1 MKIISRFIGCPHAHL
16 PLPGPRVPGCQ
27 RPHGENPHGDTRA
40 PLLQIQAAPKDLA
53 SSWCSAPHG
62 HTSAAAA
69 AAAASSSYQ
78 SSSPAAASPA
88 RAEPMDLP
96 PQPPAGA
103 ASYATSTNQPAY
115 SPSYPSSYTKFNS
128 ALNAGLLNPMSPP
141 PLPLDKTRSSP
152 TLFDMMANEQD
163 YHPRTAAS
171 IHSIPAPPHPHP
183 HPLQPARS
191 MDRQMLLQD
200 RVAELIGSCSPG
212 NQFNDADSSDVR
224 LTLSSKDGLSVTLC
238 VHRHILVAHSRFFAA
253 KLSDRWSKQ
262 QRTLPHIIEI
272 SDCDDVEV
280 YIETLRLMY
289 CKDLR
294 RRLMREDVS
303 KVLGILKVS
312 AAIVFDAGV
321 LSCLEYL
328 EAAPWAEDDDEKV
341 AALLTQLHLE
351 SSGAGE
357 VLKRVSLE
365 LAPSS
370 VAEEVEVGR
379 GCNGGGNVSGGEE
392 VLVRLLQVVLEGK
405 DEKARRD
412 MKGLVS
418 KMLRENSTSRGGA
431 IGGDLRK
438 ESLYSACNGCL
449 SLLCEQFVRVAGG
462 DQSEVAQIAR
472 QADNLHWMLDILVER
487 QIAEDFLRTWAMQ
500 IELAEMH
507 GKVPAIHRFEVSRV
521 TARLFVG
528 VGKGQILVSKEAR
541 CQLLNTWLEPFYE
554 DFGWMRRACKGLDR
568 HLIEDGLAN
577 MILTLPLATQQEILL
592 AWFNRFLNSGEDC
605 PNIQR
610 GFEASRLKLSQR
622 HAAIWTTIYLFTQII
637 ENSFCGLHV
646 NIKVVDWYS
655 PFNGASMMKTLELG
669 TPAAGDSA
677 GIDALDNACKP
688 ALNATTDAGKKVK
701 ELTDAITPHVQQF
714 FDANPNPEKVVVPLE
729 GTIFGTITA
738 WFVMPIMLRRIHKYA
753 SQSPISTLLGNS
765 AKNDV
770 SYEII
775 LWSALEDPANYL
787 ITFMAFSEM

>member
-1 MKIISRFIGCPHAHL
+1 MAASSRSR
-16 PLPGPRVPGCQ
+16 PLPKFLSSPSHLVPL
-27 RPHGENPHGDTRA
+27 D
-40 PLLQIQAAPKDLA
+40 ISS
-53 SSWCSAPHG
+53 SSWCCTPHG
-62 HTSAAAA
+62 LGGHAP
-69 AAAASSSYQ
+69 SSSSSSQ
-78 SSSPAAASPA
+78 SSSPA
-88 RAEPMDLP
+88 R
-96 PQPPAGA
+96 AGA
-103 ASYATSTNQPAY
+103 DAMDPPPHQPSSSASYATPPPQQQPSSYAAAA
-115 SPSYPSSYTKFNS
+115 PSYPASYTKFNS

-163 YHPRTAAS
+163 YHPRAAGS
-171 IHSIPAPPHPHP
+171 VHAIQAPPHPHP

-200 RVAELIGSCSPG
+200 RIADLIGSCSPG

-224 LTLSSKDGLSVTLC
+224 LTLTSRDGLSVTLC

-262 QRTLPHIIEI
+262 QRTLPHIVEI

-280 YIETLRLMY
+280 YAETLRLMY

-294 RRLMREDVS
+294 RRLMREDVN

-341 AALLTQLHLE
+341 AALLTQLRLE
-351 SSGAGE
+351 NSGAGE

-365 LAPSS
+365 LAPSAA
-370 VAEEVEVGR
+370 AEEAELAGS
-379 GCNGGGNVSGGEE
+379 CNGGSNAGGGEE
-392 VLVRLLQVVLEGK
+392 VLLRLLQVVLEGK
-405 DEKARRD
+405 DEKARRE

-418 KMLRENSTSRGGA
+418 KMLRENNASSRGGA

-438 ESLYSACNGCL
+438 ESLYSACNGCFD
-449 SLLCEQFVRVAGG
+449 LLREQFVKAAGG
-462 DQSEVAQIAR
+462 DKSEVAQIAR

-487 QIAEDFLRTWAMQ
+487 QIAEEFLRTWAMQ
-500 IELAEMH
+500 TELAEMH
-507 GKVPAIHRFEVSRV
+507 SKVPAIHRYEVSRV

-528 VGKGQILVSKEAR
+528 IGKGQILVSKEAR
-541 CQLLNTWLEPFYE
+541 CQLLSTWLEPFYE

-577 MILTLPLATQQEILL
+577 TILTLPLPMQQEILL

-610 GFEASRLKLSQR
+610 GFEVWWRRAFWKRNSEPEQPARLR
-622 HAAIWTTIYLFTQII
+622 ITAIC
-637 ENSFCGLHV
+637 ENS
-646 NIKVVDWYS
+646 
-655 PFNGASMMKTLELG
+655 
-669 TPAAGDSA
+669 
-677 GIDALDNACKP
+677 
-688 ALNATTDAGKKVK
+688 
-701 ELTDAITPHVQQF
+701 
-714 FDANPNPEKVVVPLE
+714 
-729 GTIFGTITA
+729 
-738 WFVMPIMLRRIHKYA
+738 
-753 SQSPISTLLGNS
+753 
-765 AKNDV
+765 
-770 SYEII
+770 
-775 LWSALEDPANYL
+775 
-787 ITFMAFSEM
+787 

>member
-1 MKIISRFIGCPHAHL
+1 MAGSSRSRPFPKLSSSPSHLVPLDIS
-16 PLPGPRVPGCQ
+16 
-27 RPHGENPHGDTRA
+27 
-40 PLLQIQAAPKDLA
+40 
-53 SSWCSAPHG
+53 SSWCCTPHG
-62 HTSAAAA
+62 LGGHAP
-69 AAAASSSYQ
+69 SSST
-78 SSSPAAASPA
+78 SSSPARAGADAMDPPPQQQPPASSSSSAAYA
-88 RAEPMDLP
+88 TP
-96 PQPPAGA
+96 PQP
-103 ASYATSTNQPAY
+103 SYAPP
-115 SPSYPSSYTKFNS
+115 PSYPASYTKFNS

-171 IHSIPAPPHPHP
+171 VHSIPAPPHQHQHHQH

-200 RVAELIGSCSPG
+200 RIADLIGSCSPG

-224 LTLSSKDGLSVTLC
+224 LTLTSKDGLSVTLC

-262 QRTLPHIIEI
+262 QRTLPHIVEI

-280 YIETLRLMY
+280 YAETLRLMY

-294 RRLMREDVS
+294 RRLMREDVN

-351 SSGAGE
+351 NSGAGE

-365 LAPSS
+365 LAPTAA
-370 VAEEVEVGR
+370 VEEAELVGS
-379 GCNGGGNVSGGEE
+379 GNAGGGEE
-392 VLVRLLQVVLEGK
+392 VLLRLLQVVLEGK
-405 DEKARRD
+405 DEKARRE

-418 KMLRENSTSRGGA
+418 KMLRENSASRGGA

-438 ESLYSACNGCL
+438 ESLYSACDGCFN
-449 SLLCEQFVRVAGG
+449 LLREQFVKVAEG
-462 DQSEVAQIAR
+462 DKSEVAQIAR

-487 QIAEDFLRTWAMQ
+487 QIAEEFLRTWAMQ
-500 IELAEMH
+500 TELAEMH
-507 GKVPAIHRFEVSRV
+507 GKVPAIHRYEVSRV

-541 CQLLNTWLEPFYE
+541 CQLLSTWLEPFYE

-577 MILTLPLATQQEILL
+577 TILTLPLPMQQEILL

-610 GFEASRLKLSQR
+610 GFEVWWRRAFWKRNSEPEQPPRLR
-622 HAAIWTTIYLFTQII
+622 ITAIC
-637 ENSFCGLHV
+637 ENS
-646 NIKVVDWYS
+646 
-655 PFNGASMMKTLELG
+655 
-669 TPAAGDSA
+669 
-677 GIDALDNACKP
+677 
-688 ALNATTDAGKKVK
+688 
-701 ELTDAITPHVQQF
+701 
-714 FDANPNPEKVVVPLE
+714 
-729 GTIFGTITA
+729 
-738 WFVMPIMLRRIHKYA
+738 
-753 SQSPISTLLGNS
+753 
-765 AKNDV
+765 
-770 SYEII
+770 
-775 LWSALEDPANYL
+775 
-787 ITFMAFSEM
+787 

>member
-1 MKIISRFIGCPHAHL
+1 M
-16 PLPGPRVPGCQ
+16 
-27 RPHGENPHGDTRA
+27 
-40 PLLQIQAAPKDLA
+40 
-53 SSWCSAPHG
+53 
-62 HTSAAAA
+62 
-69 AAAASSSYQ
+69 AASSRSRPHPKKPSPSPSHLLPHDHDQ
-78 SSSPAAASPA
+78 LSSWSCAAPSNSHFHSASSSACGAD
-88 RAEPMDLP
+88 PMDPP
-96 PQPPAGA
+96 PQPPAA
-103 ASYATSTNQPAY
+103 ASYASPNPPASSSY
-115 SPSYPSSYTKFNS
+115 TQSYPSSYTKFNS

-163 YHPRTAAS
+163 YQPRAAAPA
-171 IHSIPAPPHPHP
+171 PAPPHQHA
-183 HPLQPARS
+183 PARS
-191 MDRQMLLQD
+191 VDRQAMLQD

-212 NQFNDADSSDVR
+212 NQFNDAASSDVR
-224 LTLSSKDGLSVTLC
+224 LTLTSRDGLSLALC

-262 QRTLPHIIEI
+262 QRSLPHIVEI

-280 YIETLRLMY
+280 YVETLRLMY

-294 RRLMREDVS
+294 RRLMREDVA

-351 SSGAGE
+351 NSGAGE

-365 LAPSS
+365 LTPA
-370 VAEEVEVGR
+370 VVTEEVETGPN
-379 GCNGGGNVSGGEE
+379 CNATSNAGGGEE

-405 DEKARRD
+405 DEKARRE

-418 KMLRENSTSRGGA
+418 KMLRENSASRGGA

-449 SLLCEQFVRVAGG
+449 SLLHEQFVRAAGG

-500 IELAEMH
+500 SELAEIH
-507 GKVPAIHRFEVSRV
+507 GKVPAIHRYEVSRV

-541 CQLLNTWLEPFYE
+541 SQLLSTWLEPFYE

-568 HLIEDGLAN
+568 HLIEDGLSN
-577 MILTLPLATQQEILL
+577 TILTLPLATQQEILL

-610 GFEASRLKLSQR
+610 GFEVWWRRAFWKRTAEPEQPPRLR
-622 HAAIWTTIYLFTQII
+622 ITAIC
-637 ENSFCGLHV
+637 ENS
-646 NIKVVDWYS
+646 
-655 PFNGASMMKTLELG
+655 
-669 TPAAGDSA
+669 
-677 GIDALDNACKP
+677 
-688 ALNATTDAGKKVK
+688 
-701 ELTDAITPHVQQF
+701 
-714 FDANPNPEKVVVPLE
+714 
-729 GTIFGTITA
+729 
-738 WFVMPIMLRRIHKYA
+738 
-753 SQSPISTLLGNS
+753 
-765 AKNDV
+765 
-770 SYEII
+770 
-775 LWSALEDPANYL
+775 
-787 ITFMAFSEM
+787 

>member
-1 MKIISRFIGCPHAHL
+1 MAR
-16 PLPGPRVPGCQ
+16 
-27 RPHGENPHGDTRA
+27 
-40 PLLQIQAAPKDLA
+40 QA
-53 SSWCSAPHG
+53 
-62 HTSAAAA
+62 
-69 AAAASSSYQ
+69 
-78 SSSPAAASPA
+78 
-88 RAEPMDLP
+88 
-96 PQPPAGA
+96 
-103 ASYATSTNQPAY
+103 
-115 SPSYPSSYTKFNS
+115 
-128 ALNAGLLNPMSPP
+128 
-141 PLPLDKTRSSP
+141 
-152 TLFDMMANEQD
+152 
-163 YHPRTAAS
+163 
-171 IHSIPAPPHPHP
+171 
-183 HPLQPARS
+183 
-191 MDRQMLLQD
+191 LLQD

-224 LTLSSKDGLSVTLC
+224 LTLSSKDGLSLTLC

-262 QRTLPHIIEI
+262 QRTLPHIVEI

-280 YIETLRLMY
+280 YVETLRLMY

-294 RRLMREDVS
+294 RRLMREDVA

-351 SSGAGE
+351 NSGAGE

-365 LAPSS
+365 LAPS
-370 VAEEVEVGR
+370 VVTEEVEMGAN
-379 GCNGGGNVSGGEE
+379 CNGGSSVGGGEE

-405 DEKARRD
+405 DEKARRE

-418 KMLRENSTSRGGA
+418 KMLRENSASRGGA

-449 SLLCEQFVRVAGG
+449 CLLREQFVRAAGG
-462 DQSEVAQIAR
+462 DQSEVTQIAR

-500 IELAEMH
+500 NELAEMH
-507 GKVPAIHRFEVSRV
+507 GKVPAIHRYEVSRV

-541 CQLLNTWLEPFYE
+541 SQLLSTWLEPFYE

-568 HLIEDGLAN
+568 HLIEEGLAN
-577 MILTLPLATQQEILL
+577 TILTLPLATQQEIFL

-610 GFEASRLKLSQR
+610 GFEVWWRRAFWKRRAEPEQPPRLR
-622 HAAIWTTIYLFTQII
+622 
-637 ENSFCGLHV
+637 
-646 NIKVVDWYS
+646 
-655 PFNGASMMKTLELG
+655 
-669 TPAAGDSA
+669 
-677 GIDALDNACKP
+677 
-688 ALNATTDAGKKVK
+688 
-701 ELTDAITPHVQQF
+701 
-714 FDANPNPEKVVVPLE
+714 
-729 GTIFGTITA
+729 ITA
-738 WFVMPIMLRRIHKYA
+738 ICD
-753 SQSPISTLLGNS
+753 NS
-765 AKNDV
+765 
-770 SYEII
+770 
-775 LWSALEDPANYL
+775 
-787 ITFMAFSEM
+787 

>member
-1 MKIISRFIGCPHAHL
+1 MDP
-16 PLPGPRVPGCQ
+16 PLPP
-27 RPHGENPHGDTRA
+27 
-40 PLLQIQAAPKDLA
+40 
-53 SSWCSAPHG
+53 
-62 HTSAAAA
+62 
-69 AAAASSSYQ
+69 AASSYASPNPP
-78 SSSPAAASPA
+78 SSSSS
-88 RAEPMDLP
+88 
-96 PQPPAGA
+96 
-103 ASYATSTNQPAY
+103 SYTQ
-115 SPSYPSSYTKFNS
+115 SYPSSYTKFNS

-163 YHPRTAAS
+163 YQPRAAAAAAG
-171 IHSIPAPPHPHP
+171 HSAPVPPHPHP
-183 HPLQPARS
+183 HHPLGPARS
-191 MDRQMLLQD
+191 MDRQAMLQD

-212 NQFNDADSSDVR
+212 NQFNDAASSDVR
-224 LTLSSKDGLSVTLC
+224 LTLTSRDGLSLTLC

-262 QRTLPHIIEI
+262 QRTLPHIVEI

-280 YIETLRLMY
+280 YVETLRLMY

-294 RRLMREDVS
+294 RRLMREDVA

-341 AALLTQLHLE
+341 ATLLTQLHLE
-351 SSGAGE
+351 NSGAGE

-365 LAPSS
+365 LTPA
-370 VAEEVEVGR
+370 VVTEEVETGPN
-379 GCNGGGNVSGGEE
+379 CNGGTSVGGGEE

-405 DEKARRD
+405 DEKARRE

-418 KMLRENSTSRGGA
+418 KMLRENSASRGGA

-449 SLLCEQFVRVAGG
+449 SLLHDQFVRAAGG

-487 QIAEDFLRTWAMQ
+487 QIAEDFLRTWATQ
-500 IELAEMH
+500 SELAEIH
-507 GKVPAIHRFEVSRV
+507 GKVPAIHRYEVSRV

-541 CQLLNTWLEPFYE
+541 CQLLSTWLEPFYE

-568 HLIEDGLAN
+568 HLIEDGLSN
-577 MILTLPLATQQEILL
+577 TILTLPLATQQEILL

-610 GFEASRLKLSQR
+610 GFEVWWRRAFWKRSSEPEQPPRLR
-622 HAAIWTTIYLFTQII
+622 ITAIC
-637 ENSFCGLHV
+637 ENS
-646 NIKVVDWYS
+646 
-655 PFNGASMMKTLELG
+655 
-669 TPAAGDSA
+669 
-677 GIDALDNACKP
+677 
-688 ALNATTDAGKKVK
+688 
-701 ELTDAITPHVQQF
+701 
-714 FDANPNPEKVVVPLE
+714 
-729 GTIFGTITA
+729 
-738 WFVMPIMLRRIHKYA
+738 
-753 SQSPISTLLGNS
+753 
-765 AKNDV
+765 
-770 SYEII
+770 
-775 LWSALEDPANYL
+775 
-787 ITFMAFSEM
+787 